1 MIDPKFHRMGL
12 CWPGGTIYIVNAR
25 VNFLNGTGAQGHGLG
40 NATVQLEKLT
50 KKY

>member
-1 MIDPKFHRMGL
+1 MGL

-25 VNFLNGTGAQGHGLG
+25 VNFLNGTGAQDCELDK
-40 NATVQLEKLT
+40 ATVQLEKLM